1 MRTKLDN
8 DEEFK
13 MLEKVV
19 KRYKFNL
26 VDEDLEEM
34 HRLQTSTKKLYLEE
48 PSQMS
53 SEDDDEDD
61 KFDSEIQN
69 LNGPVSPDGQ
79 VFSKFLSYSALLNF
93 YLFTYKSDRR

>member
-1 MRTKLDN
+1 
-8 DEEFK
+8 

-34 HRLQTSTKKLYLEE
+34 HRLQTTTKKLYLEE

-53 SEDDDEDD
+53 VEDDDD
-61 KFDSEIQN
+61 DSETQN
-69 LNGPVSPDGQ
+69 LNGAASPDGQ
-79 VFSKFLSYSALLNF
+79 VFM
-93 YLFTYKSDRR
+93 

>member
-26 VDEDLEEM
+26 VDEDLDEM
-34 HRLQTSTKKLYLEE
+34 HRLQTSTKK
-48 PSQMS
+48 
-53 SEDDDEDD
+53 
-61 KFDSEIQN
+61 I
-69 LNGPVSPDGQ
+69 
-79 VFSKFLSYSALLNF
+79 LLGGTLANE
-93 YLFTYKSDRR
+93 

>member
-8 DEEFK
+8 EDEFK

-34 HRLQTSTKKLYLEE
+34 HRLQTTTKKLYLEE

-53 SEDDDEDD
+53 GEDDD
-61 KFDSEIQN
+61 DSETQN
-69 LNGPVSPDGQ
+69 LNGAASPDGQ
-79 VFSKFLSYSALLNF
+79 VF
-93 YLFTYKSDRR
+93 T